1 MRKYPNLTQEI
12 FERYLGEYLNKMT
25 PDLDEY
31 ELMYFESQYSGIMK
45 NLTRNFI
52 KEQFVSFYLNPMD
65 FIDIMYN
72 MFGLTRKLNYILFRF
87 NSARISYLQQHGL
100 NPRFE
105 MNDYFEKKNIPEKFF
120 RFKVIKK

>member
-105 MNDYFEKKNIPEKFF
+105 INDYFRKEKYS
-120 RFKVIKK
+120 